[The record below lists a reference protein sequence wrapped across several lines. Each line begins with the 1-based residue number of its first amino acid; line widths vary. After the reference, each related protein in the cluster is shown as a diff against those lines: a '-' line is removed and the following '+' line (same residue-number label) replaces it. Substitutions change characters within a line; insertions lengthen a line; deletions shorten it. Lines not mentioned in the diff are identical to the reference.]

1 MLTFYDEVNL
11 GFQICHMHK
20 LTLDLNMKIF
30 NYDYVQ
36 LEYL

>member
-1 MLTFYDEVNL
+1 MLIFYDEVNL

-20 LTLDLNMKIF
+20 LTLYLNMIF
-30 NYDYVQ
+30 KNYDYVQ